1 MLLVWLLSAC
11 NLYGFLYLFGRHI
24 IVAGKTEVFETWE
37 CDWMCEFTE
46 LQAEPT
52 TEGQKLILKVPV
64 RQFYIIHFM
73 YGPEGQFCFP
83 ESPDVSR
90 DKNKTS

>member
-1 MLLVWLLSAC
+1 
-11 NLYGFLYLFGRHI
+11 
-24 IVAGKTEVFETWE
+24 
-37 CDWMCEFTE
+37 MCEFTE